1 VIHTLTDDHG
11 NILVDVRQ
19 LADGKPSVKLFH
31 FGLVFDLSQYANTPT
46 PNRRGLCE
54 HHIRQLL
61 LWYMRSDSYVHRR
74 AAHMLQATES
84 APVSP
89 HLWADMLLA
98 LEYWDKIKLDLHNL
112 Q

>member
-1 VIHTLTDDHG
+1 MIHQLTDDHG

-19 LADGKPSVKLFH
+19 LADGQPSVKLFH
-31 FGLVFDLSQYANTPT
+31 FGLVFDLSQYANAQTPE
-46 PNRRGLCE
+46 RRTLCE
-54 HHIRQLL
+54 QHIRRLL
-61 LWYMRSDSYVHRR
+61 LLYMRSDSYVHRR

-98 LEYWDKIKLDLHNL
+98 LEYWDKIKLNLHNL